1 MLLLSIKRKG
11 KSMAKTKSA
20 DARIAA
26 MLASLADTGPM
37 RPGSLSRQFR
47 NPKERK
53 APFWQLSYTMGGK
66 SRSEYVKKADVP
78 RIRAEIAEYRRF
90 MRKIER
96 IAALC
101 VRASRQRRL

>member
-1 MLLLSIKRKG
+1 
-11 KSMAKTKSA
+11 MAKTEKTKNA
-20 DARIAA
+20 DAQIAA
-26 MLASLADTGPM
+26 LLASLADTGPM

-53 APFWQLSYTMGGK
+53 TPFWQLSYTMGGRSK
-66 SRSEYVKKADVP
+66 SEYVRASDVT

-90 MRKIER
+90 MRKIAR

-101 VRASRQRRL
+101 VIASRQRRS

>member
-1 MLLLSIKRKG
+1 MAKPGKTKDADAQIASLLS
-11 KSMAKTKSA
+11 
-20 DARIAA
+20 
-26 MLASLADTGPM
+26 SLADTGPM

-53 APFWQLSYTMGGK
+53 TPFWQLSYTMGGK
-66 SRSEYVKKADVP
+66 SRSEYVKTADVP

-90 MRKIER
+90 MRKIAR

-101 VRASRQRRL
+101 VRVSRQRRS